1 MADINEQIC
10 KAVDIIVSKK
20 LESINFDSTI
30 IATIVDNSEAEQY
43 KYICSNGS
51 SQFVA
56 YAKETNY
63 KINESV
69 YVTIPNNDYDQQKII
84 IGKYVAKDAKPYI
97 FKQPFE
103 TIIDLS
109 GNLIQTNNTIANS
122 LLANNISNIEY
133 CENLNRN
140 EILERLSEK
149 TDNQI
154 NKNQINE
161 ELSIDVLKLL
171 LQFIE
176 DGELKNQNFK
186 DIFNS
191 EQSAEE
197 QENIIEQLL
206 NRDNILEQL
215 HKKTDNLINE
225 EQINEDTNTFHLAAL
240 LQAIKDNRLIGDY
253 GDIFNSE
260 QTAEE
265 QEKIIKDLL
274 QVYESVLLWEQN
286 FEEGYAGFDRLG
298 LQAQFRSWI
307 SAYNTVIG
315 DYGLKLFLYSDM
327 GKTIEKNKDNEKNF
341 LDTLKITEIKFGSQ
355 DMYGNPYNFQSFM
368 EQESVFDISGLGNI
382 YRMELYFYQAPN
394 TFKDKDGNLIP
405 YQTESN
411 GRLPNNLFVKDPYI
425 CLGYNLSDFTDEQ
438 VIISTLDSKTYI
450 IDDDISPSDISK
462 YIRLRW
468 IHKFE
473 NGDINVVNES
483 SKLSDY
489 EIRWYRY
496 ELGAPSADQYS
507 GVYWESVN
515 DGNDNKFDYTLI
527 PRKKHNEELIK
538 AIVIYNGKSYTSNIL
553 TFTNEREVINDA
565 TIDFLNGLSIVCEDN
580 SYGNYCIYGQNNN
593 LFDADQANRVRELQ
607 AYFGFSEQ
615 GQTSEK
621 LQEATKI
628 VWEFPLYNS
637 MIVLDG
643 YDYYKGAPLDGYY
656 TDAIINKDEKQGL
669 IQIIRNS
676 SEDGKINS
684 KQDYRIQRTYN
695 QTKINNTIRCTITK
709 NQIEYSASKDFT
721 FGLMGTN
728 GTDATVVIDF
738 DDNKVALTADR
749 DEALSLRAH
758 LYDSTHKEIDLNNID
773 LNLSC
778 EWSWYKIH
786 LNSDDSVQIKQ
797 RIQYDADGKQ
807 SGEDT
812 TIDVNKCFIEHLAF
826 SQLNN
831 QFLILQ
837 VKIKGWGDYDLISYK
852 AIPIRKN
859 RQYRNYIGPTDIVY
873 NSSGYADYYKQP
885 FELWWCDNL
894 ADIGDNDNVVDK
906 TLTIKAEDLQ
916 WQIGNPFNEQSQ
928 YLGTIKNN
936 ILKPV
941 YVYTKDSDPYS
952 IICKQDNNIVWIQP
966 LVIIQNQYP
975 STTINKW
982 DGKEISME
990 GGVILT
996 PAIAA
1001 GKKNKDD
1008 NTFSGVMIG
1017 AWGEK
1022 KTDDTASDIT
1032 EQTGVYGFHH
1042 GAMSYAFKEDGTGF
1056 IGKSGNGRIIFN
1068 GDTGQIKSQ
1077 FWDSLNAG
1085 MFLDM
1090 DNGILKLQKNSQYE
1104 QIDLTE
1110 STYEKD
1116 KYYVFKTGYNKIPL
1130 NEEWTSTKDYYL
1142 YQLNDLGLLTK
1153 NEFIEKQESNNSL
1166 KNFYQKNI
1174 SYIEASTYSNNI
1186 DYYVDGYTRV
1196 IITKEQYDESVK
1208 NNKSTKYYILK
1219 ENFALANSPFD
1230 LNTIYYSKY
1239 QKVEINEQ
1247 QYNNSLMDNK
1257 STRYYIYK
1265 DNQYQLSEGEYSSEI
1280 TYYIEKYSKTSIT
1293 KEQFDSTILNGK
1305 STEYY
1310 ILLDSFYILS
1320 DIEYSV
1326 NVYYYMK
1333 NKVKKIF
1340 NTKDEF
1346 DKYKNNYKVYIINNI
1361 NYTQIISSSIFY
1373 ETQIYAIYKYTQCY
1387 YDITGPE
1394 KNSNWNTAS
1403 DPNLIDGVKYTASS
1417 LGSYYSFKEGFQLD
1431 SRDKYTLGETY
1442 YILNMQQEQRF
1453 ITLSAEENRYPL
1465 SIGTTNAVSQRKFR
1479 VEWDGTVWIENG
1491 NIQGIITAE
1500 ELYCDYGYI
1509 GGWEID
1515 SRSLS
1520 GGKTVL
1526 DSIDGIYTNNIG
1538 IIEQISSGSQTGILG
1553 EIGLVYGSTGLETTY
1568 NIGIMSK
1575 NQSIILDTTNASGT
1589 TANIALRS
1597 RGGTWAQCSNF
1608 YVMGN
1613 SGGWLSNAGT
1623 IKLCSDNFELTAP
1636 ADNQIGIYARFG

>member
-103 TIIDLS
+103 TIIDIS
-109 GNLIQTNNTIANS
+109 GNLIKTNEIIAQS
-122 LLANNISNIEY
+122 LLANN
-133 CENLNRN
+133 ENVDEENYD
-140 EILERLSEK
+140 EITLWQ
-149 TDNQI
+149 T
-154 NKNQINE
+154 
-161 ELSIDVLKLL
+161 
-171 LQFIE
+171 
-176 DGELKNQNFK
+176 
-186 DIFNS
+186 
-191 EQSAEE
+191 
-197 QENIIEQLL
+197 
-206 NRDNILEQL
+206 
-215 HKKTDNLINE
+215 
-225 EQINEDTNTFHLAAL
+225 TFP
-240 LQAIKDNRLIGDY
+240 
-253 GDIFNSE
+253 
-260 QTAEE
+260 
-265 QEKIIKDLL
+265 
-274 QVYESVLLWEQN
+274 
-286 FEEGYAGFDRLG
+286 EGYAGFDRLG

-307 SAYNTVIG
+307 ASYETSIG
-315 DYGLKLFLYSDM
+315 DYGLKLYISSDM
-327 GKTIEKNKDNEKNF
+327 GTAINKENP
-341 LDTLKITEIKFGSQ
+341 LKVTEIKFSSLN
-355 DMYGNPYNFQSFM
+355 MYGNPYNFQSYM
-368 EQESVFDISGLGNI
+368 EQEAVYDISELGNI
-382 YRMELYFYQAPN
+382 YKMQLVFYQTPKS
-394 TFKDKDGNLIP
+394 FKDKNGNLIP
-405 YQTESN
+405 YQTITKN
-411 GRLPNNLFVKDPYI
+411 RLPNNLFVKDPYI
-425 CLGYNLSDFTDEQ
+425 CLGYNLSDFQDEQ

-450 IDDDISPSDISK
+450 IDDDISSSDISK

-468 IHKFE
+468 LHKFE
-473 NGDINVVNES
+473 NGDIQVVNES

-489 EIRWYRY
+489 DIRWYRY
-496 ELGAPSADQYS
+496 ELGSPSADEYS
-507 GVYWESVN
+507 GVYWESVD
-515 DGNDNKFDYTLI
+515 DGNGNQFDYTLI
-527 PRKKHNEELIK
+527 PRKKHDEELIK
-538 AIVIYNGKSYTSNIL
+538 AIVIYDGKSYVSNIL
-553 TFTNEREVINDA
+553 TFTNEREVINSA

-593 LFDADQANRVRELQ
+593 LFDADQANRIRELQ

-615 GQTSEK
+615 GQSSDK

-637 MIVLDG
+637 MIILDG
-643 YDYYKGAPLDGYY
+643 FDYYKLIPLDGYY
-656 TDAIINKDEKQGL
+656 TNNEISVNKQQGL
-669 IQIIRNS
+669 IQVTRYPDES
-676 SEDGKINS
+676 GKINS
-684 KQDYRIQRTYN
+684 KQDYRIQKTYN
-695 QTKINNTIRCTITK
+695 QTKVNNTVRCTITK

-1077 FWDSLNAG
+1077 LWDSLNAG

-1110 STYEKD
+1110 STYEKN
-1116 KYYVFKTGYNKIPL
+1116 KYYIFKTGYNKIPL
-1130 NEEWTSTKDYYL
+1130 NEKWTAAKDYYL
-1142 YQLNDLGLLTK
+1142 YQLNDLGLLSK
-1153 NEFIEKQESNNSL
+1153 NEFIEKQQSNNSL
-1166 KNFYQKNI
+1166 NNFYQKNI
-1174 SYIEASTYSNNI
+1174 SYIEASSYSINT
-1186 DYYVDGYTRV
+1186 DYYVDGYTRI

-1208 NNKSTKYYILK
+1208 DNKSTKYYILK
-1219 ENFALANSPFD
+1219 QTFALASSPFD
-1230 LNTIYYSKY
+1230 SNTTYYLRY
-1239 QKVEINEQ
+1239 QKIEINKQ
-1247 QYNNSLMDNK
+1247 QYDNSLVNNK
-1257 STRYYIYK
+1257 SAKYYINVDGQYK
-1265 DNQYQLSEGEYSSEI
+1265 LSEGEFSSET
-1280 TYYIEKYSKTSIT
+1280 TYYIEKYYKVSIT
-1293 KEQFDSTILNGK
+1293 KEMFDNTISNGK

-1310 ILLDSFYILS
+1310 ILSGSSYSLS
-1320 DIEYSV
+1320 DMEYSV
-1326 NVYYYMK
+1326 NNYYYMK
-1333 NKVKKIF
+1333 NKVKRAF
-1340 NTKDEF
+1340 NSQTEF
-1346 DKYKNNYKVYIINNI
+1346 NNYKNTNKIYIINNI
-1361 NYTQIISSSIFY
+1361 NYSLITNSSVYSEIQ
-1373 ETQIYAIYKYTQCY
+1373 EYAMYKYTQCY
-1387 YDITGPE
+1387 YDITGPGE
-1394 KNSNWNTAS
+1394 DSNWNTAS
-1403 DPNLIDGVKYTASS
+1403 DPNLTDGVKYTASS
-1417 LGSYYSFKEGFQLD
+1417 LGSYYSFEEGFILD
-1431 SRDKYTLGETY
+1431 SRDKYTKGETY

-1491 NIQGIITAE
+1491 NIQGIITAD
-1500 ELYCDYGYI
+1500 ELYCDYGFI

-1515 SRSLS
+1515 SNSLR
-1520 GGKTVL
+1520 GGKTIL
-1526 DSIDGIYTNNIG
+1526 HSTDGIYTNNIG
-1538 IIEQISSGSQTGILG
+1538 IIEQISSSSQGVLG
-1553 EIGLVYGSTGLETTY
+1553 EMGLVYGSTGQETTY
-1568 NIGIMSK
+1568 NIGIISR
-1575 NQSIILDTTNASGT
+1575 NQSIILDTTQASGV

-1636 ADNQIGIYARFG
+1636 ASNQKGIYARFA

>member
-103 TIIDLS
+103 TIIDIS
-109 GNLIQTNNTIANS
+109 GNLIKTNEIIAQS
-122 LLANNISNIEY
+122 LLANN
-133 CENLNRN
+133 ENVDEENYD
-140 EILERLSEK
+140 EITLWQ
-149 TDNQI
+149 T
-154 NKNQINE
+154 
-161 ELSIDVLKLL
+161 
-171 LQFIE
+171 
-176 DGELKNQNFK
+176 
-186 DIFNS
+186 
-191 EQSAEE
+191 
-197 QENIIEQLL
+197 
-206 NRDNILEQL
+206 
-215 HKKTDNLINE
+215 
-225 EQINEDTNTFHLAAL
+225 TFP
-240 LQAIKDNRLIGDY
+240 
-253 GDIFNSE
+253 
-260 QTAEE
+260 
-265 QEKIIKDLL
+265 
-274 QVYESVLLWEQN
+274 
-286 FEEGYAGFDRLG
+286 EGYAGFDRLG

-307 SAYNTVIG
+307 ASYETSIG
-315 DYGLKLFLYSDM
+315 DYGLKLYISSDM
-327 GKTIEKNKDNEKNF
+327 GTAINKENP
-341 LDTLKITEIKFGSQ
+341 LKVTEIKFSSLN
-355 DMYGNPYNFQSFM
+355 MYGNPYNFQSYM
-368 EQESVFDISGLGNI
+368 EQEAVYDISELGNI
-382 YRMELYFYQAPN
+382 YKMQLVFYQTPKS
-394 TFKDKDGNLIP
+394 FKDKNGNLIP
-405 YQTESN
+405 YQTITKN
-411 GRLPNNLFVKDPYI
+411 RLPNNLFVKDPYI
-425 CLGYNLSDFTDEQ
+425 CLGYNLSDFQDEQ

-450 IDDDISPSDISK
+450 IDDDISSADISK

-468 IHKFE
+468 LHKFE
-473 NGDINVVNES
+473 NGDIQVVNES

-489 EIRWYRY
+489 DIRWYRY
-496 ELGAPSADQYS
+496 ELGAPSADEYS
-507 GVYWESVN
+507 GVYWESVD
-515 DGNDNKFDYTLI
+515 DGNGNQFDYTLI
-527 PRKKHNEELIK
+527 PRKRHDEELIK
-538 AIVIYNGKSYTSNIL
+538 AIVIYDGKSYTSNIL
-553 TFTNEREVINDA
+553 TFTNEREVINSA

-593 LFDADQANRVRELQ
+593 LFDADQANRIRELQ

-615 GQTSEK
+615 GQSSDK

-637 MIVLDG
+637 MIILDG
-643 YDYYKGAPLDGYY
+643 FDYYKLIPLDGYY
-656 TDAIINKDEKQGL
+656 TNNEISVNKQQGL
-669 IQIIRNS
+669 IQVTRYPDES
-676 SEDGKINS
+676 GKINS
-684 KQDYRIQRTYN
+684 KQDYRIQKTYN
-695 QTKINNTIRCTITK
+695 QTKVNNTIRCTITK

-738 DDNKVALTADR
+738 EDNKVALTADR

-758 LYDSTHKEIDLNNID
+758 LYDSTHKEIDLNNKD
-773 LNLSC
+773 LNISC
-778 EWSWYKIH
+778 EWSWYKIK
-786 LNSDDSVQIKQ
+786 LNSGDNVQIKQ
-797 RIQYDADGKQ
+797 RILYDADGKQ

-826 SQLNN
+826 NELNN

-837 VKIKGWGDYDLISYK
+837 AKIKGWGDYDLISYK

-1077 FWDSLNAG
+1077 LWDSLNAG

-1110 STYEKD
+1110 STYEKN
-1116 KYYVFKTGYNKIPL
+1116 KYYIFKTGYNKIPL
-1130 NEEWTSTKDYYL
+1130 NEKWTAAKDYYL
-1142 YQLNDLGLLTK
+1142 YQLNDLGLLSK
-1153 NEFIEKQESNNSL
+1153 NEFIEKQQSNNSL
-1166 KNFYQKNI
+1166 NNFYQKNI
-1174 SYIEASTYSNNI
+1174 SYIEASSYSINT
-1186 DYYVDGYTRV
+1186 DYYVDGYTRI

-1208 NNKSTKYYILK
+1208 DNKSTKYYILK
-1219 ENFALANSPFD
+1219 QTFALASSPFD
-1230 LNTIYYSKY
+1230 SNTTYYLRY
-1239 QKVEINEQ
+1239 QKIEINKQ
-1247 QYNNSLMDNK
+1247 QYDNSLVNNK
-1257 STRYYIYK
+1257 SAKYYINVDGQYK
-1265 DNQYQLSEGEYSSEI
+1265 LSEGEFSSET
-1280 TYYIEKYSKTSIT
+1280 TYYIEKYYKVSIT
-1293 KEQFDSTILNGK
+1293 KEMFDNTISNGK

-1310 ILLDSFYILS
+1310 ILSGSSYSLS
-1320 DIEYSV
+1320 DMEYSV
-1326 NVYYYMK
+1326 NNYYYMK
-1333 NKVKKIF
+1333 NKVKRAF
-1340 NTKDEF
+1340 NSQTEF
-1346 DKYKNNYKVYIINNI
+1346 NNYKNTNKIYIINNI
-1361 NYTQIISSSIFY
+1361 SYSLITNSSVYSEIQ
-1373 ETQIYAIYKYTQCY
+1373 EYAMYKYTQCY
-1387 YDITGPE
+1387 YDITGPGE
-1394 KNSNWNTAS
+1394 DSNWNTAS
-1403 DPNLIDGVKYTASS
+1403 DPNLTDGVKYTASS
-1417 LGSYYSFKEGFQLD
+1417 LGSYYSFEEGFILD
-1431 SRDKYTLGETY
+1431 SRDKYTKGETY

-1491 NIQGIITAE
+1491 NIQGIITAD
-1500 ELYCDYGYI
+1500 ELYCDYGFI

-1515 SRSLS
+1515 SNSLR
-1520 GGKTVL
+1520 GGKTIL
-1526 DSIDGIYTNNIG
+1526 HSTDGIYTNNIG
-1538 IIEQISSGSQTGILG
+1538 IIEQISSSSQGVLG
-1553 EIGLVYGSTGLETTY
+1553 EMGLVYGSTGQETTY
-1568 NIGIMSK
+1568 NIGIISR
-1575 NQSIILDTTNASGT
+1575 NQSIILDTTQASGV

-1636 ADNQIGIYARFG
+1636 ASNQKGIYARFA

>member
-103 TIIDLS
+103 TIIDIS
-109 GNLIQTNNTIANS
+109 GNLIKTNEIIAQS
-122 LLANNISNIEY
+122 LLANN
-133 CENLNRN
+133 ENVDEENYD
-140 EILERLSEK
+140 EITLWQ
-149 TDNQI
+149 T
-154 NKNQINE
+154 
-161 ELSIDVLKLL
+161 
-171 LQFIE
+171 
-176 DGELKNQNFK
+176 
-186 DIFNS
+186 
-191 EQSAEE
+191 
-197 QENIIEQLL
+197 
-206 NRDNILEQL
+206 
-215 HKKTDNLINE
+215 
-225 EQINEDTNTFHLAAL
+225 TFP
-240 LQAIKDNRLIGDY
+240 
-253 GDIFNSE
+253 
-260 QTAEE
+260 
-265 QEKIIKDLL
+265 
-274 QVYESVLLWEQN
+274 
-286 FEEGYAGFDRLG
+286 EGYAGFDRLG

-307 SAYNTVIG
+307 ASYETSIG
-315 DYGLKLFLYSDM
+315 DYGLKLYISSDM
-327 GKTIEKNKDNEKNF
+327 GTAINKENP
-341 LDTLKITEIKFGSQ
+341 LKVTEIKFSSLN
-355 DMYGNPYNFQSFM
+355 MYGNPYNFQSYM
-368 EQESVFDISGLGNI
+368 EQEAVYDISELGNI
-382 YRMELYFYQAPN
+382 YKMQLVFYQTPKS
-394 TFKDKDGNLIP
+394 FKDKNGNLIP
-405 YQTESN
+405 YQTITKN
-411 GRLPNNLFVKDPYI
+411 RLPNNLFVKDPYI
-425 CLGYNLSDFTDEQ
+425 CLGYNLSDFQDEQ

-450 IDDDISPSDISK
+450 IDDDISSSDISK

-468 IHKFE
+468 LHKFE
-473 NGDINVVNES
+473 NGDIQVVNES

-489 EIRWYRY
+489 DIRWYRY
-496 ELGAPSADQYS
+496 ELGAPSADEYS
-507 GVYWESVN
+507 GVYWESVD
-515 DGNDNKFDYTLI
+515 DGNGNQFDYTLI

-669 IQIIRNS
+669 IQIIRNP

-684 KQDYRIQRTYN
+684 KQDYRIERTYN

-758 LYDSTHKEIDLNNID
+758 LYDSTHKEIDLNNKD
-773 LNLSC
+773 LNISC
-778 EWSWYKIH
+778 EWSWYKIK
-786 LNSDDSVQIKQ
+786 LNSGDNVQIKQ
-797 RIQYDADGKQ
+797 RILYDADGKQ

-826 SQLNN
+826 NELNN

-837 VKIKGWGDYDLISYK
+837 AKIKGWGDYDLISYK

-885 FELWWCDNL
+885 FELWWCNNL
-894 ADIGDNDNVVDK
+894 ASIGDNDNVVDK
-906 TLTIKAEDLQ
+906 TLTIQATDLQ
-916 WQIGNPFNEQSQ
+916 WQIGNPFNEETS
-928 YLGTIKNN
+928 YLGTISNN

-941 YVYTKDSDPYS
+941 YVFTKDSEPYS

-1001 GKKNKDD
+1001 GKKNKED

-1017 AWGEK
+1017 DWGEK
-1022 KTDDTASDIT
+1022 KSDTASDIA

-1056 IGKSGNGRIIFN
+1056 IGKSGHGRIIFN
-1068 GDTGQIKSQ
+1068 GNTGQIKSQ
-1077 FWDSLNAG
+1077 LWDSLNAG

-1110 STYEKD
+1110 STYEKN
-1116 KYYVFKTGYNKIPL
+1116 KYYIFKTGYNKIPL
-1130 NEEWTSTKDYYL
+1130 NEKWTAAKDYYL
-1142 YQLNDLGLLTK
+1142 YQLNDLGLLSK
-1153 NEFIEKQESNNSL
+1153 NEFIEKQESNRSL
-1166 KNFYQKNI
+1166 NNFYQKNI
-1174 SYIEASTYSNNI
+1174 SYIEASSYSMNT
-1186 DYYVDGYTRV
+1186 DYYVDGYTRI

-1208 NNKSTKYYILK
+1208 DNKSTKYYILK
-1219 ENFALANSPFD
+1219 QTFALASSPFD
-1230 LNTIYYSKY
+1230 SNTTYYLRY
-1239 QKVEINEQ
+1239 QKIEINKQ
-1247 QYNNSLMDNK
+1247 QYNNSLVNNK
-1257 STRYYIYK
+1257 STKYYINVDGQYK
-1265 DNQYQLSEGEYSSEI
+1265 LSEGEFSSET
-1280 TYYIEKYSKTSIT
+1280 TYYIEKYHKVSIT
-1293 KEQFDSTILNGK
+1293 KEMFDNTISNGK

-1310 ILLDSFYILS
+1310 ILSGSSYSLS
-1320 DIEYSV
+1320 DMEYSV
-1326 NVYYYMK
+1326 NNYYYMK
-1333 NKVKKIF
+1333 NKVKRVF
-1340 NTKDEF
+1340 NSQTEF
-1346 DKYKNNYKVYIINNI
+1346 NNYKNTNKIYLINNI
-1361 NYTQIISSSIFY
+1361 SYSLITNSSVYSEIQ
-1373 ETQIYAIYKYTQCY
+1373 EYAMYKYTQCY
-1387 YDITGPE
+1387 YDITGPGE
-1394 KNSNWNTAS
+1394 DSNWNTAS
-1403 DPNLIDGVKYTASS
+1403 DPNLTDGVKYTASS
-1417 LGSYYSFKEGFQLD
+1417 LGSYYSFEEGFILD
-1431 SRDKYTLGETY
+1431 SRDKYTKGETY

-1491 NIQGIITAE
+1491 NIQGIITAD
-1500 ELYCDYGYI
+1500 ELYCDYGFI
-1509 GGWEID
+1509 GGWEIASD
-1515 SRSLS
+1515 YLR

-1526 DSIDGIYTNNIG
+1526 HSTYGIQTNNIG
-1538 IIEQISSGSQTGILG
+1538 IIEQISSSSQGVVG
-1553 EIGLVYGSTGLETTY
+1553 EMGLIYGSTGQETTY
-1568 NIGIMSK
+1568 NIGIRSK
-1575 NQSIILDTTNASGT
+1575 NQSIILDTTQASGV

-1613 SGGWLSNAGT
+1613 SGSWMSNAGT

-1636 ADNQIGIYARFG
+1636 ASNQKGIYARFA

>member
-103 TIIDLS
+103 TIIDIS
-109 GNLIQTNNTIANS
+109 GNLIKTNEIIAQS
-122 LLANNISNIEY
+122 LLANN
-133 CENLNRN
+133 ENVDEENYD
-140 EILERLSEK
+140 EITLWQ
-149 TDNQI
+149 T
-154 NKNQINE
+154 
-161 ELSIDVLKLL
+161 
-171 LQFIE
+171 
-176 DGELKNQNFK
+176 
-186 DIFNS
+186 
-191 EQSAEE
+191 
-197 QENIIEQLL
+197 
-206 NRDNILEQL
+206 
-215 HKKTDNLINE
+215 
-225 EQINEDTNTFHLAAL
+225 TFP
-240 LQAIKDNRLIGDY
+240 
-253 GDIFNSE
+253 
-260 QTAEE
+260 
-265 QEKIIKDLL
+265 
-274 QVYESVLLWEQN
+274 
-286 FEEGYAGFDRLG
+286 EGYAGFDRLG

-307 SAYNTVIG
+307 ASYETSIG
-315 DYGLKLFLYSDM
+315 DYGLKLYISSDM
-327 GKTIEKNKDNEKNF
+327 GTAINKENP
-341 LDTLKITEIKFGSQ
+341 LKVTEIKFSSLN
-355 DMYGNPYNFQSFM
+355 MYGNPYNFQSYM
-368 EQESVFDISGLGNI
+368 EQEAVYDISELGNI
-382 YRMELYFYQAPN
+382 YKMQLVFYQTPKS
-394 TFKDKDGNLIP
+394 FKDKNGNLIP
-405 YQTESN
+405 YQTITKN
-411 GRLPNNLFVKDPYI
+411 RLPNNLFVKDPYI
-425 CLGYNLSDFTDEQ
+425 CLGYNLSDFQDEQ

-450 IDDDISPSDISK
+450 IDDDISSSDISK

-468 IHKFE
+468 LHKFE
-473 NGDINVVNES
+473 NGDIQVVNES

-489 EIRWYRY
+489 DIRWYRY
-496 ELGAPSADQYS
+496 ELGSPSADEYS
-507 GVYWESVN
+507 GVYWESVD
-515 DGNDNKFDYTLI
+515 DGNGNQFDYTLI
-527 PRKKHNEELIK
+527 PRKKHDEELIK
-538 AIVIYNGKSYTSNIL
+538 AIVIYDGKSYVSNIL
-553 TFTNEREVINDA
+553 TFTNEREVINSA

-593 LFDADQANRVRELQ
+593 LFDADQANRIRELQ

-615 GQTSEK
+615 GQSSDK

-637 MIVLDG
+637 MIILDG
-643 YDYYKGAPLDGYY
+643 FDYYKLIPLDGYY
-656 TDAIINKDEKQGL
+656 TNNEISVNKQQGL
-669 IQIIRNS
+669 IQVTRYPDES
-676 SEDGKINS
+676 GKINS
-684 KQDYRIQRTYN
+684 KQDYRIQKTYN
-695 QTKINNTIRCTITK
+695 QTKVNNTVRCTITK

-1077 FWDSLNAG
+1077 LWDSLNAG

-1110 STYEKD
+1110 STYEKN
-1116 KYYVFKTGYNKIPL
+1116 KYYIFKTGYNKIPL
-1130 NEEWTSTKDYYL
+1130 NEKWTAAKDYYL
-1142 YQLNDLGLLTK
+1142 YQLNDLGLLSK
-1153 NEFIEKQESNNSL
+1153 NEFIEKQQSNNSL
-1166 KNFYQKNI
+1166 NNFYQKNI
-1174 SYIEASTYSNNI
+1174 SYIEASSYSINT
-1186 DYYVDGYTRV
+1186 DYYVDGYTRI

-1208 NNKSTKYYILK
+1208 DNKSTKYYILK
-1219 ENFALANSPFD
+1219 QTFALASSPFD
-1230 LNTIYYSKY
+1230 SNTTYYLRY
-1239 QKVEINEQ
+1239 QKIEINKQ
-1247 QYNNSLMDNK
+1247 QYDNSLVNNK
-1257 STRYYIYK
+1257 SAKYYINVDGQYK
-1265 DNQYQLSEGEYSSEI
+1265 LSEGEFSSET
-1280 TYYIEKYSKTSIT
+1280 TYYIEKYYKVSIT
-1293 KEQFDSTILNGK
+1293 KEMFDNTISNGK

-1310 ILLDSFYILS
+1310 ILSGSSYSLS
-1320 DIEYSV
+1320 DMEYSV
-1326 NVYYYMK
+1326 NNYYYMK
-1333 NKVKKIF
+1333 NKVKRAF
-1340 NTKDEF
+1340 NSQTEF
-1346 DKYKNNYKVYIINNI
+1346 NNYKNTNKIYIINNI
-1361 NYTQIISSSIFY
+1361 NYSLITNSSVYSEIQ
-1373 ETQIYAIYKYTQCY
+1373 EYAMYKYTQCY
-1387 YDITGPE
+1387 YDITGPGE
-1394 KNSNWNTAS
+1394 DSNWNTVS

-1417 LGSYYSFKEGFQLD
+1417 LGSYYSFEEGFILD
-1431 SRDKYTLGETY
+1431 SRDKYTKGETY

-1491 NIQGIITAE
+1491 NIQGIITAD
-1500 ELYCDYGYI
+1500 ELYCDYGFI

-1515 SRSLS
+1515 SNSLR
-1520 GGKTVL
+1520 GGKTIL
-1526 DSIDGIYTNNIG
+1526 HSTDGIYTNNIG
-1538 IIEQISSGSQTGILG
+1538 IIEQISSSSQGVLG
-1553 EIGLVYGSTGLETTY
+1553 EMGLVYGSTGQETTY
-1568 NIGIMSK
+1568 NIGIISR
-1575 NQSIILDTTNASGT
+1575 NQSIILDTTQASGV

-1636 ADNQIGIYARFG
+1636 ASNQKGIYARFA

>member
-103 TIIDLS
+103 TIIDIS
-109 GNLIQTNNTIANS
+109 GNLIKTNEIIAQS
-122 LLANNISNIEY
+122 LLANN
-133 CENLNRN
+133 ENVDEENYD
-140 EILERLSEK
+140 EITLWQ
-149 TDNQI
+149 T
-154 NKNQINE
+154 
-161 ELSIDVLKLL
+161 
-171 LQFIE
+171 
-176 DGELKNQNFK
+176 
-186 DIFNS
+186 
-191 EQSAEE
+191 
-197 QENIIEQLL
+197 
-206 NRDNILEQL
+206 
-215 HKKTDNLINE
+215 
-225 EQINEDTNTFHLAAL
+225 TFP
-240 LQAIKDNRLIGDY
+240 
-253 GDIFNSE
+253 
-260 QTAEE
+260 
-265 QEKIIKDLL
+265 
-274 QVYESVLLWEQN
+274 
-286 FEEGYAGFDRLG
+286 EGYAGFDRLG

-307 SAYNTVIG
+307 ASYETSIG
-315 DYGLKLFLYSDM
+315 DYGLKLYISSDM
-327 GKTIEKNKDNEKNF
+327 GTAINKENP
-341 LDTLKITEIKFGSQ
+341 LKVTEIKFSSLN
-355 DMYGNPYNFQSFM
+355 MYGNPYNFQSYM
-368 EQESVFDISGLGNI
+368 EQEAVYDISELGNI
-382 YRMELYFYQAPN
+382 YKMQLVFYQTPKS
-394 TFKDKDGNLIP
+394 FKDKNGNLIP
-405 YQTESN
+405 YQTITKN
-411 GRLPNNLFVKDPYI
+411 RLPNNLFVKDPYI
-425 CLGYNLSDFTDEQ
+425 CLGYNLSDFQDEQ

-450 IDDDISPSDISK
+450 IDDDISSSDISK

-468 IHKFE
+468 LHKFE
-473 NGDINVVNES
+473 NGDIQVVNES

-489 EIRWYRY
+489 DIRWYRY
-496 ELGAPSADQYS
+496 ELGSPSADEYS
-507 GVYWESVN
+507 GVYWESVD
-515 DGNDNKFDYTLI
+515 DGNGNQFDYTLI
-527 PRKKHNEELIK
+527 PRKKHDEELIK
-538 AIVIYNGKSYTSNIL
+538 AIVIYDGKSYVSNIL
-553 TFTNEREVINDA
+553 TFTNEREVINSA

-593 LFDADQANRVRELQ
+593 LFDADQANRIRELQ

-615 GQTSEK
+615 GQSSDK

-637 MIVLDG
+637 MIILDG
-643 YDYYKGAPLDGYY
+643 FDYYKLIPLDGYY
-656 TDAIINKDEKQGL
+656 TNNEISVNKQQGL
-669 IQIIRNS
+669 IQVTRYPDES
-676 SEDGKINS
+676 GKINS
-684 KQDYRIQRTYN
+684 KQDYRIQKTYN
-695 QTKINNTIRCTITK
+695 QTKVNNTVRCTITK

-797 RIQYDADGKQ
+797 RILYDADGKQ
-807 SGEDT
+807 SGEDP

-826 SQLNN
+826 NELNN

-837 VKIKGWGDYDLISYK
+837 AKIKGWGDYDLISYK

-1077 FWDSLNAG
+1077 LWDSLNAG

-1110 STYEKD
+1110 STYEKN
-1116 KYYVFKTGYNKIPL
+1116 KYYIFKTGYNKIPL
-1130 NEEWTSTKDYYL
+1130 NEKWTAAKDYYL
-1142 YQLNDLGLLTK
+1142 YQLNDLGLLSK
-1153 NEFIEKQESNNSL
+1153 NEFIEKQQSNNSL
-1166 KNFYQKNI
+1166 NNFYQKNI
-1174 SYIEASTYSNNI
+1174 SYIEASSYSINT
-1186 DYYVDGYTRV
+1186 DYYVDGYTRI

-1208 NNKSTKYYILK
+1208 DNKSTKYYILK
-1219 ENFALANSPFD
+1219 ETFALASSPFN
-1230 LNTIYYSKY
+1230 LNTTYYLRY
-1239 QKVEINEQ
+1239 QKIEINKQ
-1247 QYNNSLMDNK
+1247 QYDNSLVNNK
-1257 STRYYIYK
+1257 SAKYYINVDGQYK
-1265 DNQYQLSEGEYSSEI
+1265 LSEGEFSSET
-1280 TYYIEKYSKTSIT
+1280 TYYIEKYYKVSIT
-1293 KEQFDSTILNGK
+1293 KEMFDNTISNGK

-1310 ILLDSFYILS
+1310 ILSGSSYSLS
-1320 DIEYSV
+1320 DMEYSV
-1326 NVYYYMK
+1326 NNYYYMK
-1333 NKVKKIF
+1333 NKVKRAF
-1340 NTKDEF
+1340 NSQTEF
-1346 DKYKNNYKVYIINNI
+1346 NNYKNTNKIYIINNTSYSLI
-1361 NYTQIISSSIFY
+1361 TNSSVYSEIQ
-1373 ETQIYAIYKYTQCY
+1373 EYAMYKYTQCY
-1387 YDITGPE
+1387 YDITGPGE
-1394 KNSNWNTAS
+1394 DSNWNTAS
-1403 DPNLIDGVKYTASS
+1403 DPNLTDGVKYTASS
-1417 LGSYYSFKEGFQLD
+1417 LGSYYSFEEGFILD
-1431 SRDKYTLGETY
+1431 SRDKYTKGETY

-1491 NIQGIITAE
+1491 NIQGIITAD
-1500 ELYCDYGYI
+1500 ELYCDYGFI

-1515 SRSLS
+1515 SHYLR
-1520 GGKTVL
+1520 GGKTIL
-1526 DSIDGIYTNNIG
+1526 HSTDGIYTNNIG
-1538 IIEQISSGSQTGILG
+1538 IIEQISSSSQGVLG
-1553 EIGLVYGSTGLETTY
+1553 EMGLVYGSTGLETTY

-1636 ADNQIGIYARFG
+1636 ADNQKGIYARFG

>member
-103 TIIDLS
+103 TIIDIS
-109 GNLIQTNNTIANS
+109 GNLIKTNEIIAQS
-122 LLANNISNIEY
+122 LLANN
-133 CENLNRN
+133 ENVDEENYD
-140 EILERLSEK
+140 EITLWQ
-149 TDNQI
+149 T
-154 NKNQINE
+154 
-161 ELSIDVLKLL
+161 
-171 LQFIE
+171 
-176 DGELKNQNFK
+176 
-186 DIFNS
+186 
-191 EQSAEE
+191 
-197 QENIIEQLL
+197 
-206 NRDNILEQL
+206 
-215 HKKTDNLINE
+215 
-225 EQINEDTNTFHLAAL
+225 TFP
-240 LQAIKDNRLIGDY
+240 
-253 GDIFNSE
+253 
-260 QTAEE
+260 
-265 QEKIIKDLL
+265 
-274 QVYESVLLWEQN
+274 
-286 FEEGYAGFDRLG
+286 EGYAGFDRLG

-307 SAYNTVIG
+307 ASYETSIG
-315 DYGLKLFLYSDM
+315 DYGLKLYISSDM
-327 GKTIEKNKDNEKNF
+327 GTAINKENP
-341 LDTLKITEIKFGSQ
+341 LKVTEIKFSSLN
-355 DMYGNPYNFQSFM
+355 MYGNPYNFQSYM
-368 EQESVFDISGLGNI
+368 EQEAVYDISELGNI
-382 YRMELYFYQAPN
+382 YKMQLVFYQTPKS
-394 TFKDKDGNLIP
+394 FKDKNGNLIP
-405 YQTESN
+405 YQTITKN
-411 GRLPNNLFVKDPYI
+411 RLPNNLFVKDPYI
-425 CLGYNLSDFTDEQ
+425 CLGYNLSDFQDEQ

-450 IDDDISPSDISK
+450 IDDDISSSDISK

-468 IHKFE
+468 LHKFE
-473 NGDINVVNES
+473 NGDIQVVNES

-489 EIRWYRY
+489 DIRWYRY
-496 ELGAPSADQYS
+496 ELGSPSADEYS
-507 GVYWESVN
+507 GVYWESVD
-515 DGNDNKFDYTLI
+515 DGNGNQFDYTLI
-527 PRKKHNEELIK
+527 PRKKHDEELIK
-538 AIVIYNGKSYTSNIL
+538 AIVIYDGKSYTSNIL
-553 TFTNEREVINDA
+553 TFTNEREVINSA

-593 LFDADQANRVRELQ
+593 LFDADQANRIRELQ

-615 GQTSEK
+615 GQSSDK

-637 MIVLDG
+637 MIILDG
-643 YDYYKGAPLDGYY
+643 FDYYKLIPLDGYY
-656 TDAIINKDEKQGL
+656 TNNEISVNKQQGL
-669 IQIIRNS
+669 IQVTRYPDES
-676 SEDGKINS
+676 GKINS
-684 KQDYRIQRTYN
+684 KQDYRIQKTYN
-695 QTKINNTIRCTITK
+695 QTKVNNTVRCTITK

-786 LNSDDSVQIKQ
+786 LNSDDNVQIKQ
-797 RIQYDADGKQ
+797 RILYDADGKQ

-826 SQLNN
+826 NELNN

-837 VKIKGWGDYDLISYK
+837 AKIKGWGDYDLISYK

-885 FELWWCDNL
+885 FELWWCNNL
-894 ADIGDNDNVVDK
+894 ASIGDNDNVVDK
-906 TLTIKAEDLQ
+906 TLTIQATDLQ
-916 WQIGNPFNEQSQ
+916 WQIGNPFSEEAQ
-928 YLGTIKNN
+928 YLGTISNN

-941 YVYTKDSDPYS
+941 YVFTKDSEPYS

-1001 GKKNKDD
+1001 GKKNKED

-1017 AWGEK
+1017 DWGEK
-1022 KTDDTASDIT
+1022 KSDTASDIA

-1110 STYEKD
+1110 STYEKN
-1116 KYYVFKTGYNKIPL
+1116 KYYIFKTGYNKILL
-1130 NEEWTSTKDYYL
+1130 NEKWTAAKDYYL
-1142 YQLNDLGLLTK
+1142 YQLNDLGLLSK
-1153 NEFIEKQESNNSL
+1153 NEFIEKQQSNNSL
-1166 KNFYQKNI
+1166 NNFYQKNI
-1174 SYIEASTYSNNI
+1174 SYIEASSYSINT
-1186 DYYVDGYTRV
+1186 DYYVDGYTRI

-1208 NNKSTKYYILK
+1208 DNKSTKYYILK
-1219 ENFALANSPFD
+1219 RTFALASSPFD
-1230 LNTIYYSKY
+1230 SNTTYYLRY
-1239 QKVEINEQ
+1239 QKIEINKQ
-1247 QYNNSLMDNK
+1247 QYNNSLVNNK
-1257 STRYYIYK
+1257 STKYYINVDGQYK
-1265 DNQYQLSEGEYSSEI
+1265 LSEGEFSSET
-1280 TYYIEKYSKTSIT
+1280 TYYIEKYYKVSIT
-1293 KEQFDSTILNGK
+1293 KEMFDNTISNGK

-1310 ILLDSFYILS
+1310 ILSGSSYSLS
-1320 DIEYSV
+1320 DMEYSV
-1326 NVYYYMK
+1326 NNYYYMK
-1333 NKVKKIF
+1333 NKVKRVF
-1340 NTKDEF
+1340 NSQTEF
-1346 DKYKNNYKVYIINNI
+1346 NNYKNTNKIYIINNI
-1361 NYTQIISSSIFY
+1361 SYSLITNSSVYSEIQ
-1373 ETQIYAIYKYTQCY
+1373 EYAMYKYTQCY
-1387 YDITGPE
+1387 YDITGPGE
-1394 KNSNWNTAS
+1394 DSNWNTAS
-1403 DPNLIDGVKYTASS
+1403 DPNLTDGVKYTASS
-1417 LGSYYSFKEGFQLD
+1417 LGSYYSFEEGFILD
-1431 SRDKYTLGETY
+1431 SRDKYTKGETY

-1491 NIQGIITAE
+1491 NIQGIITAD
-1500 ELYCDYGYI
+1500 ELYCDYGFI

-1515 SRSLS
+1515 FNSLR
-1520 GGKTVL
+1520 GGKTIL
-1526 DSIDGIYTNNIG
+1526 HSTDGIYTNNIG
-1538 IIEQISSGSQTGILG
+1538 IIEQISSSSQGVLG
-1553 EIGLVYGSTGLETTY
+1553 EMGLVYGSTGQETTY
-1568 NIGIMSK
+1568 NIGIISK
-1575 NQSIILDTTNASGT
+1575 NQSIILDTTQASGA

-1613 SGGWLSNAGT
+1613 SGSWMSNAGT

-1636 ADNQIGIYARFG
+1636 ASNQKGIYARFAE

>member
-103 TIIDLS
+103 TIIDIS
-109 GNLIQTNNTIANS
+109 GNLIKTNEIIAQS
-122 LLANNISNIEY
+122 LLANN
-133 CENLNRN
+133 ENVDEENYD
-140 EILERLSEK
+140 EITLWQ
-149 TDNQI
+149 T
-154 NKNQINE
+154 
-161 ELSIDVLKLL
+161 
-171 LQFIE
+171 
-176 DGELKNQNFK
+176 
-186 DIFNS
+186 
-191 EQSAEE
+191 
-197 QENIIEQLL
+197 
-206 NRDNILEQL
+206 
-215 HKKTDNLINE
+215 
-225 EQINEDTNTFHLAAL
+225 TFP
-240 LQAIKDNRLIGDY
+240 
-253 GDIFNSE
+253 
-260 QTAEE
+260 
-265 QEKIIKDLL
+265 
-274 QVYESVLLWEQN
+274 
-286 FEEGYAGFDRLG
+286 EGYAGFDRLG

-307 SAYNTVIG
+307 ASYETSIG
-315 DYGLKLFLYSDM
+315 DYGLKLYISSDM
-327 GKTIEKNKDNEKNF
+327 GTAINKENP
-341 LDTLKITEIKFGSQ
+341 LKVTEIKFSSLN
-355 DMYGNPYNFQSFM
+355 MYGNPYNFQSYM
-368 EQESVFDISGLGNI
+368 EQEAVYDISELGNI
-382 YRMELYFYQAPN
+382 YKMQLVFYQTPKS
-394 TFKDKDGNLIP
+394 FKDKNGNLIP
-405 YQTESN
+405 YQTITKN
-411 GRLPNNLFVKDPYI
+411 RLPNNLFVKDPYI
-425 CLGYNLSDFTDEQ
+425 CLGYNLSDFQDEQ

-450 IDDDISPSDISK
+450 IDDDISSADISK

-468 IHKFE
+468 LHKFE
-473 NGDINVVNES
+473 NGDIQVVNES

-489 EIRWYRY
+489 DIRWYRY
-496 ELGAPSADQYS
+496 ELGAPSADEYS
-507 GVYWESVN
+507 GVYWESVD
-515 DGNDNKFDYTLI
+515 DGNGNQFDYTLI
-527 PRKKHNEELIK
+527 PRKRHDEELIK
-538 AIVIYNGKSYTSNIL
+538 AIVIYDGKSYTSNIL
-553 TFTNEREVINDA
+553 TFTNEREVINSA

-593 LFDADQANRVRELQ
+593 LFDADQANRIRELQ

-615 GQTSEK
+615 GQSSDK

-637 MIVLDG
+637 MIILDG
-643 YDYYKGAPLDGYY
+643 FDYYKLIPLDGYY
-656 TDAIINKDEKQGL
+656 TNNEISVNKQQGL
-669 IQIIRNS
+669 IQVTRYPDES
-676 SEDGKINS
+676 GKINS
-684 KQDYRIQRTYN
+684 KQDYRIQKTYN
-695 QTKINNTIRCTITK
+695 QTKVNNTIRCTITK

-738 DDNKVALTADR
+738 EDNKVALTADR

-758 LYDSTHKEIDLNNID
+758 LYDSTHKEIDLNNKD
-773 LNLSC
+773 LNISC
-778 EWSWYKIH
+778 EWSWYKIK
-786 LNSDDSVQIKQ
+786 LNSGDNVQIKQ
-797 RIQYDADGKQ
+797 RILYDADGKQ

-826 SQLNN
+826 NELNN

-837 VKIKGWGDYDLISYK
+837 AKIKGWGDYDLISYK

-1077 FWDSLNAG
+1077 LWDSLNAG

-1110 STYEKD
+1110 STYEKN
-1116 KYYVFKTGYNKIPL
+1116 KYYIFKTGYNKIPL
-1130 NEEWTSTKDYYL
+1130 NEKWTAAKDYYL
-1142 YQLNDLGLLTK
+1142 YQLNDLGLLSK
-1153 NEFIEKQESNNSL
+1153 NEFIEKQQSNNSL
-1166 KNFYQKNI
+1166 NNFYQKNI
-1174 SYIEASTYSNNI
+1174 SYIEASSYSINT
-1186 DYYVDGYTRV
+1186 DYYVDGYTRI

-1208 NNKSTKYYILK
+1208 DNKSTKYYILK
-1219 ENFALANSPFD
+1219 QTFALASSPFD
-1230 LNTIYYSKY
+1230 SNTTYYLRY
-1239 QKVEINEQ
+1239 QKIEINKQ
-1247 QYNNSLMDNK
+1247 QYDNSLVNNK
-1257 STRYYIYK
+1257 SAKYYINVDGQYK
-1265 DNQYQLSEGEYSSEI
+1265 LSEGEFSSET
-1280 TYYIEKYSKTSIT
+1280 TYYIEKYYKVSIT
-1293 KEQFDSTILNGK
+1293 KEMFDNTISNGK

-1310 ILLDSFYILS
+1310 ILSGSSYSLS
-1320 DIEYSV
+1320 DMEYSV
-1326 NVYYYMK
+1326 NNYYYMK
-1333 NKVKKIF
+1333 NKVKRAF
-1340 NTKDEF
+1340 NSQTEF
-1346 DKYKNNYKVYIINNI
+1346 NNYKNTNKIYIINNI
-1361 NYTQIISSSIFY
+1361 SYSLITNSSVYSEIQ
-1373 ETQIYAIYKYTQCY
+1373 EYAMYKYTQCY
-1387 YDITGPE
+1387 YDITGPGE
-1394 KNSNWNTAS
+1394 DSNWNTAS
-1403 DPNLIDGVKYTASS
+1403 DPNLTDGVKYTASS
-1417 LGSYYSFKEGFQLD
+1417 LGSYYSFEEGFILD
-1431 SRDKYTLGETY
+1431 SRDKYTKGETY

-1491 NIQGIITAE
+1491 NIQGIITAD
-1500 ELYCDYGYI
+1500 ELYCDYGFI

-1515 SRSLS
+1515 SNSLR
-1520 GGKTVL
+1520 GGKTIL
-1526 DSIDGIYTNNIG
+1526 HSTDGIYTNNIG
-1538 IIEQISSGSQTGILG
+1538 IIEQISSSSQGVLG
-1553 EIGLVYGSTGLETTY
+1553 EMGLVYGSTGQETTY
-1568 NIGIMSK
+1568 NIGIISR
-1575 NQSIILDTTNASGT
+1575 NQSIILDTTQAAGV

-1636 ADNQIGIYARFG
+1636 ASNQKGIYARFA

>member
-103 TIIDLS
+103 TIIDIS
-109 GNLIQTNNTIANS
+109 GNLIKTNEIIAQS
-122 LLANNISNIEY
+122 LLANN
-133 CENLNRN
+133 ENVDEENYD
-140 EILERLSEK
+140 EITLWQ
-149 TDNQI
+149 T
-154 NKNQINE
+154 
-161 ELSIDVLKLL
+161 
-171 LQFIE
+171 
-176 DGELKNQNFK
+176 
-186 DIFNS
+186 
-191 EQSAEE
+191 
-197 QENIIEQLL
+197 
-206 NRDNILEQL
+206 
-215 HKKTDNLINE
+215 
-225 EQINEDTNTFHLAAL
+225 TFP
-240 LQAIKDNRLIGDY
+240 
-253 GDIFNSE
+253 
-260 QTAEE
+260 
-265 QEKIIKDLL
+265 
-274 QVYESVLLWEQN
+274 
-286 FEEGYAGFDRLG
+286 EGYAGFDRLG

-307 SAYNTVIG
+307 ASYETSIG
-315 DYGLKLFLYSDM
+315 DYGLKLYISSDM
-327 GKTIEKNKDNEKNF
+327 GTAINKENP
-341 LDTLKITEIKFGSQ
+341 LKVTEIKFSSLN
-355 DMYGNPYNFQSFM
+355 MYGNPYNFQSYM
-368 EQESVFDISGLGNI
+368 EQEAVYDISELGNI
-382 YRMELYFYQAPN
+382 YKMQLVFYQTPKS
-394 TFKDKDGNLIP
+394 FKDKNGNLIP
-405 YQTESN
+405 YQTITKN
-411 GRLPNNLFVKDPYI
+411 RLPNNLFVKDPYI
-425 CLGYNLSDFTDEQ
+425 CLGYNLSDFQDEQ

-450 IDDDISPSDISK
+450 IDDDISSSDISK

-468 IHKFE
+468 LHKFE
-473 NGDINVVNES
+473 NGDIQVVNES

-489 EIRWYRY
+489 DIRWYRY
-496 ELGAPSADQYS
+496 ELGAPSADEYS
-507 GVYWESVN
+507 GVYWESVD
-515 DGNDNKFDYTLI
+515 DGNGNQFDYTLI
-527 PRKKHNEELIK
+527 PRKKHDEELIK
-538 AIVIYNGKSYTSNIL
+538 AIVIYDGKSYVSNIL
-553 TFTNEREVINDA
+553 TFTNEREVINSA

-593 LFDADQANRVRELQ
+593 LFDADQANRIRELQ

-615 GQTSEK
+615 GQSSDK

-637 MIVLDG
+637 MIILDG
-643 YDYYKGAPLDGYY
+643 FDYYKLIPLDGYY
-656 TDAIINKDEKQGL
+656 TNNEISVNKQQGL
-669 IQIIRNS
+669 IQVTRYPDES
-676 SEDGKINS
+676 GKINS
-684 KQDYRIQRTYN
+684 KQDYRIQKTYN
-695 QTKINNTIRCTITK
+695 QTKVNNTVRCTITK

-1077 FWDSLNAG
+1077 LWDSLNAG

-1110 STYEKD
+1110 STYEKN
-1116 KYYVFKTGYNKIPL
+1116 KYYIFKTGYNKIPL
-1130 NEEWTSTKDYYL
+1130 NEKWTAAKDYYL
-1142 YQLNDLGLLTK
+1142 YQLNDLGLLSK
-1153 NEFIEKQESNNSL
+1153 NEFIEKQQSNNSL
-1166 KNFYQKNI
+1166 NNFYQKNI
-1174 SYIEASTYSNNI
+1174 SYIEASSYSINT
-1186 DYYVDGYTRV
+1186 DYYVDGYTRI

-1208 NNKSTKYYILK
+1208 DNKSTKYYILK
-1219 ENFALANSPFD
+1219 QTFALASSPFD
-1230 LNTIYYSKY
+1230 SNTTYYLRY
-1239 QKVEINEQ
+1239 QKIEINKQ
-1247 QYNNSLMDNK
+1247 QYDNSLVNNK
-1257 STRYYIYK
+1257 SAKYYINVDGQYK
-1265 DNQYQLSEGEYSSEI
+1265 LSEGEFSSET
-1280 TYYIEKYSKTSIT
+1280 TYYIEKYYKVSIT
-1293 KEQFDSTILNGK
+1293 KEMFDNTISNGK

-1310 ILLDSFYILS
+1310 ILSGSSYSLS
-1320 DIEYSV
+1320 DMEYSV
-1326 NVYYYMK
+1326 NNYYYMK
-1333 NKVKKIF
+1333 NKVKRAF
-1340 NTKDEF
+1340 NSQTEF
-1346 DKYKNNYKVYIINNI
+1346 NNYKNTNKIYIINNI
-1361 NYTQIISSSIFY
+1361 SYSLITNSSVYSEIQ
-1373 ETQIYAIYKYTQCY
+1373 EYAMYKYTQCY
-1387 YDITGPE
+1387 YDITGPGE
-1394 KNSNWNTAS
+1394 DSNWNTAS
-1403 DPNLIDGVKYTASS
+1403 DPNLTDGVKYTASS
-1417 LGSYYSFKEGFQLD
+1417 LGSYYSFEEGFILD
-1431 SRDKYTLGETY
+1431 SRDKYTKGETY

-1491 NIQGIITAE
+1491 NIQGIITAD
-1500 ELYCDYGYI
+1500 ELYCDYGFI

-1515 SRSLS
+1515 SNSLR
-1520 GGKTVL
+1520 GGKTIL
-1526 DSIDGIYTNNIG
+1526 HSTDGIYTNNIG
-1538 IIEQISSGSQTGILG
+1538 IIEQISSSSQGVLG
-1553 EIGLVYGSTGLETTY
+1553 EMGLVYGSTGQETTY
-1568 NIGIMSK
+1568 NIGIISR
-1575 NQSIILDTTNASGT
+1575 NQSIILDTTQASGV

-1613 SGGWLSNAGT
+1613 SGSWMSNAGT

-1636 ADNQIGIYARFG
+1636 ASNQKGIYARFAE

>member
-103 TIIDLS
+103 TIIDIS
-109 GNLIQTNNTIANS
+109 GNLIKTNEIIAQS
-122 LLANNISNIEY
+122 LLANN
-133 CENLNRN
+133 ENVDEENYD
-140 EILERLSEK
+140 EITLWQ
-149 TDNQI
+149 T
-154 NKNQINE
+154 
-161 ELSIDVLKLL
+161 
-171 LQFIE
+171 
-176 DGELKNQNFK
+176 
-186 DIFNS
+186 
-191 EQSAEE
+191 
-197 QENIIEQLL
+197 
-206 NRDNILEQL
+206 
-215 HKKTDNLINE
+215 
-225 EQINEDTNTFHLAAL
+225 TFP
-240 LQAIKDNRLIGDY
+240 
-253 GDIFNSE
+253 
-260 QTAEE
+260 
-265 QEKIIKDLL
+265 
-274 QVYESVLLWEQN
+274 
-286 FEEGYAGFDRLG
+286 EGYAGFDRLG

-307 SAYNTVIG
+307 ASYETSIG
-315 DYGLKLFLYSDM
+315 DYGLKLYISSDM
-327 GKTIEKNKDNEKNF
+327 GTAINKENP
-341 LDTLKITEIKFGSQ
+341 LKVTEIKFSSLN
-355 DMYGNPYNFQSFM
+355 MYGNPYNFQSYM
-368 EQESVFDISGLGNI
+368 EQEAVYDISELGNI
-382 YRMELYFYQAPN
+382 YKMQLVFYQTPKS
-394 TFKDKDGNLIP
+394 FKDKNGNLIP
-405 YQTESN
+405 YQTITKN
-411 GRLPNNLFVKDPYI
+411 RLPNNLFVKDPYI
-425 CLGYNLSDFTDEQ
+425 CLGYNLSDFQDEQ

-450 IDDDISPSDISK
+450 IDDDISSSDISK

-468 IHKFE
+468 LHKFE
-473 NGDINVVNES
+473 NGDIQVVNES

-489 EIRWYRY
+489 DIRWYRY
-496 ELGAPSADQYS
+496 ELGSPSADEYS
-507 GVYWESVN
+507 GVYWESVD
-515 DGNDNKFDYTLI
+515 DGNGNQFDYTLI
-527 PRKKHNEELIK
+527 PRKKHDKELIK
-538 AIVIYNGKSYTSNIL
+538 AIVIYDGKSYTSNIL
-553 TFTNEREVINDA
+553 TFTNEREVINSA

-593 LFDADQANRVRELQ
+593 LFDADQANRIRELQ

-615 GQTSEK
+615 GQSSDK

-637 MIVLDG
+637 MIILDG
-643 YDYYKGAPLDGYY
+643 FDYYKLIPLDGYY
-656 TDAIINKDEKQGL
+656 TNNEISVNKQQGL
-669 IQIIRNS
+669 IQITRYPDES
-676 SEDGKINS
+676 GKINS
-684 KQDYRIQRTYN
+684 KQDYRIQKTYN
-695 QTKINNTIRCTITK
+695 QTKVNNTVRCTITK

-812 TIDVNKCFIEHLAF
+812 TIDVNECFIEHLAF

-1077 FWDSLNAG
+1077 LWDSLNAG

-1110 STYEKD
+1110 STYEKN
-1116 KYYVFKTGYNKIPL
+1116 KYYIFKTGYNKIPL
-1130 NEEWTSTKDYYL
+1130 NEKWTAAKDYYL
-1142 YQLNDLGLLTK
+1142 YQLNDLGLLSK
-1153 NEFIEKQESNNSL
+1153 NEFIEKQQSNNSL
-1166 KNFYQKNI
+1166 NNFYQKNI
-1174 SYIEASTYSNNI
+1174 SYIEASSYSINT
-1186 DYYVDGYTRV
+1186 DYYVDGYTRI

-1208 NNKSTKYYILK
+1208 DNKSTKYYILK
-1219 ENFALANSPFD
+1219 QTFALASSPFD
-1230 LNTIYYSKY
+1230 SNTTYYLRY
-1239 QKVEINEQ
+1239 QKIEINKQ
-1247 QYNNSLMDNK
+1247 QYDNSLVNNK
-1257 STRYYIYK
+1257 SAKYYINVDGQYK
-1265 DNQYQLSEGEYSSEI
+1265 LSEGEFSSET
-1280 TYYIEKYSKTSIT
+1280 TYYIEKYYKVSIT
-1293 KEQFDSTILNGK
+1293 KEMFDNTISNGK

-1310 ILLDSFYILS
+1310 ILSGSSYSLS
-1320 DIEYSV
+1320 DMEYSV
-1326 NVYYYMK
+1326 NNYYYMK
-1333 NKVKKIF
+1333 NKVKRVF
-1340 NTKDEF
+1340 NSQTEF
-1346 DKYKNNYKVYIINNI
+1346 NNYKNTNKIYIINNI
-1361 NYTQIISSSIFY
+1361 SYSLITNSSVYSEIQ
-1373 ETQIYAIYKYTQCY
+1373 EYAMYKYTQCY
-1387 YDITGPE
+1387 YDITGPGE
-1394 KNSNWNTAS
+1394 DSNWNTAS
-1403 DPNLIDGVKYTASS
+1403 DPSLTDGVKYTASS
-1417 LGSYYSFKEGFQLD
+1417 LGSYYSFEEGFILD
-1431 SRDKYTLGETY
+1431 SRDKYTKGETY

-1491 NIQGIITAE
+1491 NIQGIITAD
-1500 ELYCDYGYI
+1500 ELYCDYGFI

-1515 SRSLS
+1515 SNSLR
-1520 GGKTVL
+1520 GGKTIL
-1526 DSIDGIYTNNIG
+1526 HSTDGIYTNNIG
-1538 IIEQISSGSQTGILG
+1538 IIEQISSSSQGVLG
-1553 EIGLVYGSTGLETTY
+1553 EMGLVYGSTGQETTY
-1568 NIGIMSK
+1568 NIGIISR
-1575 NQSIILDTTNASGT
+1575 NQSIILDTTQASGV

-1613 SGGWLSNAGT
+1613 SGSWMSNAGT

-1636 ADNQIGIYARFG
+1636 ASNQKGIYARFAE

>member
-30 IATIVDNSEAEQY
+30 IATIVDNSEAKQY

-63 KINESV
+63 KVNESV

-103 TIIDLS
+103 TIIDIS
-109 GNLIQTNNTIANS
+109 GNLIKTNEIIAQS
-122 LLANNISNIEY
+122 LLANN
-133 CENLNRN
+133 ENVDEENYD
-140 EILERLSEK
+140 EITLWQ
-149 TDNQI
+149 T
-154 NKNQINE
+154 
-161 ELSIDVLKLL
+161 
-171 LQFIE
+171 
-176 DGELKNQNFK
+176 
-186 DIFNS
+186 
-191 EQSAEE
+191 
-197 QENIIEQLL
+197 
-206 NRDNILEQL
+206 
-215 HKKTDNLINE
+215 
-225 EQINEDTNTFHLAAL
+225 TFP
-240 LQAIKDNRLIGDY
+240 
-253 GDIFNSE
+253 
-260 QTAEE
+260 
-265 QEKIIKDLL
+265 
-274 QVYESVLLWEQN
+274 
-286 FEEGYAGFDRLG
+286 EGYAGFDRLG

-307 SAYNTVIG
+307 ASYETSIG
-315 DYGLKLFLYSDM
+315 DYGLKLYISSDM
-327 GKTIEKNKDNEKNF
+327 GTAINKENP
-341 LDTLKITEIKFGSQ
+341 LKVTEIKFSSLN
-355 DMYGNPYNFQSFM
+355 MYGNPYNFQSYM
-368 EQESVFDISGLGNI
+368 EQEAVYDISELGNI
-382 YRMELYFYQAPN
+382 YKMQLVFYQTPKS
-394 TFKDKDGNLIP
+394 FKDKNGNLIP
-405 YQTESN
+405 YQTITKN
-411 GRLPNNLFVKDPYI
+411 RLPNNLFVKDPYI
-425 CLGYNLSDFTDEQ
+425 CLGYNLSDFQDEQ

-450 IDDDISPSDISK
+450 IDDDISSSDISK

-468 IHKFE
+468 LHKFE
-473 NGDINVVNES
+473 NGDIQVVNES

-489 EIRWYRY
+489 DIRWYRY
-496 ELGAPSADQYS
+496 ELGSPSADEYS
-507 GVYWESVN
+507 GVYWESVD
-515 DGNDNKFDYTLI
+515 DGNGNQFDYTLI
-527 PRKKHNEELIK
+527 PRKKHDEELIK
-538 AIVIYNGKSYTSNIL
+538 AIVIYDGKSYTSNIL
-553 TFTNEREVINDA
+553 TFTNEREVINSA

-593 LFDADQANRVRELQ
+593 LFDADQANRIRELQ

-615 GQTSEK
+615 GQSSDK

-637 MIVLDG
+637 MIILDG
-643 YDYYKGAPLDGYY
+643 FDYYKLIPLDGYY
-656 TDAIINKDEKQGL
+656 TNNEISVNKQQGL
-669 IQIIRNS
+669 IQVTRYPDES
-676 SEDGKINS
+676 GKINS
-684 KQDYRIQRTYN
+684 KQDYRIQKTYN
-695 QTKINNTIRCTITK
+695 QTKVNNTVRCTITK

-758 LYDSTHKEIDLNNID
+758 LYDSTHKEIDLNNKD
-773 LNLSC
+773 LNISC
-778 EWSWYKIH
+778 EWSWYKIK
-786 LNSDDSVQIKQ
+786 LNSGDNVQIKQ
-797 RIQYDADGKQ
+797 RILYDADGKQ

-826 SQLNN
+826 NELNN

-837 VKIKGWGDYDLISYK
+837 AKIKGWGDYDLISYK

-885 FELWWCDNL
+885 FELWWCNNL
-894 ADIGDNDNVVDK
+894 ASIGDNDNVVDK
-906 TLTIKAEDLQ
+906 TLTIQATDLQ
-916 WQIGNPFNEQSQ
+916 WQIGNPFSEEAQ
-928 YLGTIKNN
+928 YLGTISNN

-941 YVYTKDSDPYS
+941 YVFTKDSEPYS

-1001 GKKNKDD
+1001 GKKNKED

-1017 AWGEK
+1017 DWGEK
-1022 KTDDTASDIT
+1022 KSDTASDIA

-1056 IGKSGNGRIIFN
+1056 IGKSGHGRIIFN
-1068 GDTGQIKSQ
+1068 GNTGQIKSQ
-1077 FWDSLNAG
+1077 LWDSLNAG

-1110 STYEKD
+1110 STYEKN
-1116 KYYVFKTGYNKIPL
+1116 KYYIFKTGYNKIPL
-1130 NEEWTSTKDYYL
+1130 NEKWTAAKDYYL
-1142 YQLNDLGLLTK
+1142 YQLNDLGLLSK
-1153 NEFIEKQESNNSL
+1153 NEFIEKQQSNNSL
-1166 KNFYQKNI
+1166 NNFYQKNI
-1174 SYIEASTYSNNI
+1174 SYIEASSYSINT
-1186 DYYVDGYTRV
+1186 DYYVDGYTRI

-1208 NNKSTKYYILK
+1208 DNKSTKYYILK
-1219 ENFALANSPFD
+1219 QTFALASSPFD
-1230 LNTIYYSKY
+1230 SNTTYYLRY
-1239 QKVEINEQ
+1239 QKIEINKQ
-1247 QYNNSLMDNK
+1247 QYDNSLVNNK
-1257 STRYYIYK
+1257 STKYYINVDGQYK
-1265 DNQYQLSEGEYSSEI
+1265 LSEGEFSSET
-1280 TYYIEKYSKTSIT
+1280 TYYIEKYYKVSIT
-1293 KEQFDSTILNGK
+1293 KEMFDNTISNGK

-1310 ILLDSFYILS
+1310 ILSGSSYSLS
-1320 DIEYSV
+1320 DMEYSV
-1326 NVYYYMK
+1326 NNYYYMK
-1333 NKVKKIF
+1333 NKVKRVF
-1340 NTKDEF
+1340 NSQTEF
-1346 DKYKNNYKVYIINNI
+1346 NNYKNTNKIYIINNI
-1361 NYTQIISSSIFY
+1361 NYSLITNSSVYSEIQ
-1373 ETQIYAIYKYTQCY
+1373 EYAMYKYTQCY
-1387 YDITGPE
+1387 YDITGPG
-1394 KNSNWNTAS
+1394 KDSNWNTAS
-1403 DPNLIDGVKYTASS
+1403 DPNLTDGVKYTASS
-1417 LGSYYSFKEGFQLD
+1417 LGSYYSFEEGFILD
-1431 SRDKYTLGETY
+1431 SRDKYTKGETY

-1491 NIQGIITAE
+1491 NIQGIITAD
-1500 ELYCDYGYI
+1500 ELYCDYGFI

-1515 SRSLS
+1515 FNSLR

-1526 DSIDGIYTNNIG
+1526 HSTDGIYTNNIG
-1538 IIEQISSGSQTGILG
+1538 IIEQISSSSQGVLG
-1553 EIGLVYGSTGLETTY
+1553 EMGLVYGSTGQETTY
-1568 NIGIMSK
+1568 NIGIISK
-1575 NQSIILDTTNASGT
+1575 NQSIILDTTEASGA

-1613 SGGWLSNAGT
+1613 SGSWMSNAGT

-1636 ADNQIGIYARFG
+1636 ASNQKGIYARFAE

>member
-103 TIIDLS
+103 TIIDIS
-109 GNLIQTNNTIANS
+109 GNLIKTNEIIAQS
-122 LLANNISNIEY
+122 LLANN
-133 CENLNRN
+133 ENVDEENYD
-140 EILERLSEK
+140 EITLWQ
-149 TDNQI
+149 T
-154 NKNQINE
+154 
-161 ELSIDVLKLL
+161 
-171 LQFIE
+171 
-176 DGELKNQNFK
+176 
-186 DIFNS
+186 
-191 EQSAEE
+191 
-197 QENIIEQLL
+197 
-206 NRDNILEQL
+206 
-215 HKKTDNLINE
+215 
-225 EQINEDTNTFHLAAL
+225 TFP
-240 LQAIKDNRLIGDY
+240 
-253 GDIFNSE
+253 
-260 QTAEE
+260 
-265 QEKIIKDLL
+265 
-274 QVYESVLLWEQN
+274 
-286 FEEGYAGFDRLG
+286 EGYAGFDRLG

-307 SAYNTVIG
+307 ASYETSIG
-315 DYGLKLFLYSDM
+315 DYGLKLYISSDM
-327 GKTIEKNKDNEKNF
+327 GTAINKENP
-341 LDTLKITEIKFGSQ
+341 LKVTEIKFSSLN
-355 DMYGNPYNFQSFM
+355 MYGNPYNFQSYM
-368 EQESVFDISGLGNI
+368 EQEAVYDISELGNI
-382 YRMELYFYQAPN
+382 YKMQLVFYQTPKS
-394 TFKDKDGNLIP
+394 FKDKNGNLIP
-405 YQTESN
+405 YQTITKN
-411 GRLPNNLFVKDPYI
+411 RLPNNLFVKDPYI
-425 CLGYNLSDFTDEQ
+425 CLGYNLSDFQDEQ
-438 VIISTLDSKTYI
+438 VIISTLDPKTYI
-450 IDDDISPSDISK
+450 IDDNISSADISK

-468 IHKFE
+468 LHKFE
-473 NGDINVVNES
+473 NGDIQVVNES

-489 EIRWYRY
+489 DIRWYRY
-496 ELGAPSADQYS
+496 ELGAPSADEYS
-507 GVYWESVN
+507 GVYWESVD
-515 DGNDNKFDYTLI
+515 DGNGNQFDYTLI

-669 IQIIRNS
+669 IQIIRNP

-684 KQDYRIQRTYN
+684 KQDYRIERTYN

-758 LYDSTHKEIDLNNID
+758 LYDSTHKEIDLNNKD
-773 LNLSC
+773 LNISC
-778 EWSWYKIH
+778 EWSWYKIK
-786 LNSDDSVQIKQ
+786 LNSGDNVQIKQ
-797 RIQYDADGKQ
+797 RILYDADGKQ
-807 SGEDT
+807 FGEDT
-812 TIDVNKCFIEHLAF
+812 TIDINKCFIEHLAF
-826 SQLNN
+826 NELNN

-837 VKIKGWGDYDLISYK
+837 AKIKGWGDYDLISYK

-885 FELWWCDNL
+885 FELWWCNNL
-894 ADIGDNDNVVDK
+894 ASIGDNDNVVDK
-906 TLTIKAEDLQ
+906 TLTIQATDLQ
-916 WQIGNPFNEQSQ
+916 WQIGNPFNEETS
-928 YLGTIKNN
+928 YLGTISNN

-941 YVYTKDSDPYS
+941 YVFTKDSEPYS

-1001 GKKNKDD
+1001 GKKNKED

-1017 AWGEK
+1017 DWGEK
-1022 KTDDTASDIT
+1022 KSDTASDIA

-1056 IGKSGNGRIIFN
+1056 IGKSGHGRIIFN
-1068 GDTGQIKSQ
+1068 GNTGQIKSQ
-1077 FWDSLNAG
+1077 LWDSLNAG

-1104 QIDLTE
+1104 QTDVTE
-1110 STYEKD
+1110 SNYEKD
-1116 KYYVFKTGYNKIPL
+1116 KYYIFKTGYTKIPL
-1130 NEEWTSTKDYYL
+1130 NEKWTAAKDYYL
-1142 YQLNDLGLLTK
+1142 YQLNDLGLLSK
-1153 NEFIEKQESNNSL
+1153 NEFIEKQESNRSL
-1166 KNFYQKNI
+1166 NNFYQKNI
-1174 SYIEASTYSNNI
+1174 SYIEASSYSMNT
-1186 DYYVDGYTRV
+1186 DYYVDGYTRI

-1208 NNKSTKYYILK
+1208 DNKSTKYYILK
-1219 ENFALANSPFD
+1219 QTFALASSPFD
-1230 LNTIYYSKY
+1230 SNTTYYLRY
-1239 QKVEINEQ
+1239 QKIEINKS
-1247 QYNNSLMDNK
+1247 QYDNSLVNNK
-1257 STRYYIYK
+1257 STKYYINVDGQYK
-1265 DNQYQLSEGEYSSEI
+1265 LSEGEFSSET
-1280 TYYIEKYSKTSIT
+1280 TYYIEKYHKVSIT
-1293 KEQFDSTILNGK
+1293 KEMFDNTISNGK

-1310 ILLDSFYILS
+1310 ILSGSSYSLS
-1320 DIEYSV
+1320 DMEYSV
-1326 NVYYYMK
+1326 NNYYYMK
-1333 NKVKKIF
+1333 NKVKRAF
-1340 NTKDEF
+1340 NSQTEF
-1346 DKYKNNYKVYIINNI
+1346 NNYKNTNKIYIINNI
-1361 NYTQIISSSIFY
+1361 SYSLITNSSVYSEIQ
-1373 ETQIYAIYKYTQCY
+1373 EYAMYKYTQCY
-1387 YDITGPE
+1387 YDITGPGE
-1394 KNSNWNTAS
+1394 DSNWNTAS
-1403 DPNLIDGVKYTASS
+1403 DPNLTDGVKYTASS
-1417 LGSYYSFKEGFQLD
+1417 LGSYYSFEEGFILD
-1431 SRDKYTLGETY
+1431 SRDKYTKGETY

-1491 NIQGIITAE
+1491 NIQGIITAD

-1509 GGWEID
+1509 GGWEIASD
-1515 SRSLS
+1515 YLK

-1526 DSIDGIYTNNIG
+1526 HSTYGIQTNNIG
-1538 IIEQISSGSQTGILG
+1538 IIEQISSSSQGIVG
-1553 EIGLVYGSTGLETTY
+1553 EMGLIYGSTGQETTY
-1568 NIGIMSK
+1568 NIGIRSK
-1575 NQSIILDTTNASGT
+1575 NQSIILDTTQASGA

-1613 SGGWLSNAGT
+1613 SGSWMSNAGT

-1636 ADNQIGIYARFG
+1636 ASNQKGIYARFA

>member
-103 TIIDLS
+103 TIIDIS
-109 GNLIQTNNTIANS
+109 GNLIKTNEIIAQS
-122 LLANNISNIEY
+122 LLANN
-133 CENLNRN
+133 ENVDEENYD
-140 EILERLSEK
+140 EITLWQ
-149 TDNQI
+149 T
-154 NKNQINE
+154 
-161 ELSIDVLKLL
+161 
-171 LQFIE
+171 
-176 DGELKNQNFK
+176 
-186 DIFNS
+186 
-191 EQSAEE
+191 
-197 QENIIEQLL
+197 
-206 NRDNILEQL
+206 
-215 HKKTDNLINE
+215 
-225 EQINEDTNTFHLAAL
+225 TFP
-240 LQAIKDNRLIGDY
+240 
-253 GDIFNSE
+253 
-260 QTAEE
+260 
-265 QEKIIKDLL
+265 
-274 QVYESVLLWEQN
+274 
-286 FEEGYAGFDRLG
+286 EGYAGFDRLG

-307 SAYNTVIG
+307 ASYETSIG
-315 DYGLKLFLYSDM
+315 DYGLKLYISSDM
-327 GKTIEKNKDNEKNF
+327 GTAINKENP
-341 LDTLKITEIKFGSQ
+341 LKVTEIKFSSLN
-355 DMYGNPYNFQSFM
+355 MYGNPYNFQSYM
-368 EQESVFDISGLGNI
+368 EQEAVYDISELGNI
-382 YRMELYFYQAPN
+382 YKMQLVFYQTPKS
-394 TFKDKDGNLIP
+394 FKDKNGNLIP
-405 YQTESN
+405 YQTITKN
-411 GRLPNNLFVKDPYI
+411 RLPNNLFVKDPYI
-425 CLGYNLSDFTDEQ
+425 CLGYNLSDFQDEQ

-450 IDDDISPSDISK
+450 IDDDISSSDISK

-468 IHKFE
+468 LHKFE
-473 NGDINVVNES
+473 NGDIQVVNES

-489 EIRWYRY
+489 DIRWYRY
-496 ELGAPSADQYS
+496 ELGSPSADEYS
-507 GVYWESVN
+507 GVYWESVD
-515 DGNDNKFDYTLI
+515 DGNGNQFDYTLI
-527 PRKKHNEELIK
+527 PRKRHDEELIK
-538 AIVIYNGKSYTSNIL
+538 AIVIYDGKSYTSNIL
-553 TFTNEREVINDA
+553 TFTNEREVINSA

-593 LFDADQANRVRELQ
+593 LFDADQANRIRELQ

-615 GQTSEK
+615 GQSSDK

-637 MIVLDG
+637 MIILDG
-643 YDYYKGAPLDGYY
+643 FDYYKLIPLDGYY
-656 TDAIINKDEKQGL
+656 TNNEISVNKQQGL
-669 IQIIRNS
+669 IQVTRYPDES
-676 SEDGKINS
+676 GKINS
-684 KQDYRIQRTYN
+684 KQDYRIQKTYN
-695 QTKINNTIRCTITK
+695 QTKVNNTVRCTITK

-1077 FWDSLNAG
+1077 LWDSLNAG

-1110 STYEKD
+1110 STYEKN
-1116 KYYVFKTGYNKIPL
+1116 KYYIFKTGYNKIPL
-1130 NEEWTSTKDYYL
+1130 NEKWTAAKDYYL
-1142 YQLNDLGLLTK
+1142 YQLNDLGLLSK
-1153 NEFIEKQESNNSL
+1153 NEFIEKQQSNNSL
-1166 KNFYQKNI
+1166 NNFYQKNI
-1174 SYIEASTYSNNI
+1174 SYIEASSYSMNT
-1186 DYYVDGYTRV
+1186 DYYVDGYTRI

-1208 NNKSTKYYILK
+1208 DNKSTKYYILK
-1219 ENFALANSPFD
+1219 ETFALASSPFN
-1230 LNTIYYSKY
+1230 LNTTYYLRY
-1239 QKVEINEQ
+1239 QKIEINKQ
-1247 QYNNSLMDNK
+1247 QYDNSLVNNK
-1257 STRYYIYK
+1257 SAKYYINVDGQYK
-1265 DNQYQLSEGEYSSEI
+1265 LSEGEFSSET
-1280 TYYIEKYSKTSIT
+1280 TYYIEKYYKVSIT
-1293 KEQFDSTILNGK
+1293 KEMFDNTISNGK

-1310 ILLDSFYILS
+1310 ILSGSSYSLS
-1320 DIEYSV
+1320 DMEYSV
-1326 NVYYYMK
+1326 NNYYYMK
-1333 NKVKKIF
+1333 NKVKRAF
-1340 NTKDEF
+1340 NSQTEF
-1346 DKYKNNYKVYIINNI
+1346 NNYKNTNKIYIINNI
-1361 NYTQIISSSIFY
+1361 SYSLITNSSVYSEIQ
-1373 ETQIYAIYKYTQCY
+1373 EYAMYKYTQCY
-1387 YDITGPE
+1387 YDITGPGE
-1394 KNSNWNTAS
+1394 DSNWNTAS
-1403 DPNLIDGVKYTASS
+1403 DPNLTDGVKYTASS
-1417 LGSYYSFKEGFQLD
+1417 LGSYYSFEEGFILD
-1431 SRDKYTLGETY
+1431 SRDKYTKGETY

-1491 NIQGIITAE
+1491 NIQGIITAD
-1500 ELYCDYGYI
+1500 ELYCDYGFI
-1509 GGWEID
+1509 GGWEIASD
-1515 SRSLS
+1515 YLR

-1526 DSIDGIYTNNIG
+1526 HSTYGIQTNNIG
-1538 IIEQISSGSQTGILG
+1538 IIEQFSSSSQGVVG
-1553 EIGLVYGSTGLETTY
+1553 EMGLIYGSTGQETTY
-1568 NIGIMSK
+1568 NIGIISK
-1575 NQSIILDTTNASGT
+1575 NQSIILDTTQASGI

-1613 SGGWLSNAGT
+1613 SGSWMSNAGT

-1636 ADNQIGIYARFG
+1636 ASNQKGIYARFA